1 MPIPPTHNL
10 EIHGFLKP
18 AMWVGGDYY
27 DFIHDHNSIYIAI
40 GDVSGK
46 GEKANSIVVMV
57 RDILRALIKNVSSD
71 ILTIMELLNRSADIP
86 RNMFM
91 SLNLLQWEID
101 TNVINYVSAGH
112 EHILLYRDAFEKV
125 EHIKAGGV
133 VLSLAEKFNK
143 QQLHLKHND
152 HILLYTDGVTEAR
165 NMHQQQFGLQRTSDL
180 LKLYC
185 NKSPKVLCEQ
195 IYKEL
200 LLFSGETKQ
209 YDDITLV
216 ALRYSN
222 INYS

>member
-1 MPIPPTHNL
+1 
-10 EIHGFLKP
+10 
-18 AMWVGGDYY
+18 
-27 DFIHDHNSIYIAI
+27 
-40 GDVSGK
+40 
-46 GEKANSIVVMV
+46 MV